1 MTLNKEDVERAQK
14 FMSDL
19 WSHIDDYMLAT
30 AGYDYALC
38 AGSNQAENDAAERN
52 WYVQRR
58 KLRDFIGLEPETEVP
73 GYPDADYTV
82 KCDANGIAE
91 K

>member
-14 FMSDL
+14 FMGDL

-30 AGYDYALC
+30 AKYDNVLC
-38 AGSNQAENDAAERN
+38 MGTGRPEDDAAERN

-73 GYPDADYTV
+73 GYPDCEYTV
-82 KCDANGIAE
+82 KCDANGIPE